1 MAKVTSARQR
11 SRRSASKRPTSSK
24 TRATRS
30 KASNAK
36 VTQSGKGKFGSAKVT
51 RGSSP
56 MRTSTGSAKVT
67 GGTKPAPKTLPPS
80 SKGGAMVKS
89 KGGAMVKSSGGQVK
103 TKGGSLGPK
112 AKGPR
117 GMRSRL
123 SAGKGGAL
131 AKTKGGALAKTKGGA
146 LAKTKGGALAKTK
159 GGALAKT
166 GAKAGLKAGAK
177 GALKSGAKG
186 AGALLGPAALVAAG
200 ASTAKS
206 LADSLKRGEGFARI
220 PGLVKRA
227 AKANNRANQSTSTGS
242 RSRFRRSGGR
252 KPATSQP
259 MRPNN
264 TKKATTAANAKDV
277 DQTPYAK
284 PQPRVKPSRNSG
296 GTGGRSQSGGGS
308 NKGSLKV
315 NGKPGVNPNQK
326 GVQAPK
332 SSAKKY
338 GVKGG
343 NQPKGRTKRL
353 EAALS
358 EARKKK
364 YTPKR

>member
-67 GGTKPAPKTLPPS
+67 GGTKPAPKALPPS

-123 SAGKGGAL
+123 SAG
-131 AKTKGGALAKTKGGA
+131 KGGA

>member
-67 GGTKPAPKTLPPS
+67 GGTKPAPKALPPS
-80 SKGGAMVKS
+80 SKSGAMVKS

-117 GMRSRL
+117 GMRGRL
-123 SAGKGGAL
+123 SAG
-131 AKTKGGALAKTKGGA
+131 KGGA

>member
-1 MAKVTSARQR
+1 M
-11 SRRSASKRPTSSK
+11 
-24 TRATRS
+24 
-30 KASNAK
+30 
-36 VTQSGKGKFGSAKVT
+36 
-51 RGSSP
+51 
-56 MRTSTGSAKVT
+56 
-67 GGTKPAPKTLPPS
+67 
-80 SKGGAMVKS
+80 
-89 KGGAMVKSSGGQVK
+89 
-103 TKGGSLGPK
+103 
-112 AKGPR
+112 
-117 GMRSRL
+117 
-123 SAGKGGAL
+123 
-131 AKTKGGALAKTKGGA
+131 
-146 LAKTKGGALAKTK
+146 
-159 GGALAKT
+159 
-166 GAKAGLKAGAK
+166 
-177 GALKSGAKG
+177 
-186 AGALLGPAALVAAG
+186 
-200 ASTAKS
+200 
-206 LADSLKRGEGFARI
+206 
-220 PGLVKRA
+220 KRA

>member
-146 LAKTKGGALAKTK
+146 LAKT
-159 GGALAKT
+159 

-177 GALKSGAKG
+177 GALKAGAKG
-186 AGALLGPAALVAAG
+186 AGKLLGPAALVAAG